1 MKETS
6 RGERQGG
13 QRMEAMRKSAFFAV
27 YWGGVLA
34 VFVGTGWAGER
45 MRFEVETPS
54 RLNPQVVFE
63 AYVPAGQEN
72 GIGRPLLFLVP
83 GYNGNGGAFLI
94 PDAGWLAWAD
104 REKVVLLTATFWTN
118 PEEIQARRGYYYPEE
133 WSGEAV
139 FAAVK
144 EVAAR
149 TPVRGDSL
157 LLFGFS
163 AGAHF
168 VHRFARWA
176 PGRVG
181 AFVAYSA
188 GWWDEPNARMK
199 TVPALIMC
207 GEDDPRLNASLAF
220 AQAGLVLGCPW
231 IWRSYPQT
239 GHAITPEVNEMARV
253 FLAHYAQEPEVRK
266 KAVSLVGDAQTFH
279 LCSRLE
285 AEGLP
290 AICRIML
297 PSREIA
303 DVWKEK

>member
-1 MKETS
+1 MKEAS

-13 QRMEAMRKSAFFAV
+13 QRMEPMRKSALYAV
-27 YWGGVLA
+27 YWGGLLA
-34 VFVGTGWAGER
+34 AFVGTGWAGER

-63 AYVPAGQEN
+63 AYVPAGQED

-83 GYNGNGGAFLI
+83 GYNGNGCAFLI

-104 REKVVLLTATFWTN
+104 RENVVLLTATFRTN

-133 WSGEAV
+133 WSGDVLLAAVEAV
-139 FAAVK
+139 AEWTVVRK
-144 EVAAR
+144 E
-149 TPVRGDSL
+149 SL

-168 VHRFARWA
+168 VHRFAQWV

-188 GWWDEPNARMK
+188 GWWDEPDARMK
-199 TVPALIMC
+199 TVPALIIC

-220 AQAGLVLGCPW
+220 VQAGLVLGCPW

-239 GHAITPEVNEMARV
+239 GHTITPTVNEMVRA
-253 FLAHYAQEPEVRK
+253 FLAHYAQEPERRQ
-266 KAVSLVGDAQTFH
+266 KAIPVVGDGQTFR
-279 LCSRLE
+279 LCSGNE
-285 AEGLP
+285 ADALP
-290 AICRIML
+290 AVYRIVL
-297 PSREIA
+297 PSREMA
-303 DVWKEK
+303 EVWKEK